1 MTLHDLQF
9 DSQGGNHLD
18 LMDKLFSLALS
29 AENRTLSSIH
39 ERMYRKL
46 MTGIREE
53 ITQKVDVLT
62 TRTIAYPHSRQA
74 LEMVL
79 GRLRTFANQH
89 GPHQMHQPR
98 KFKTLLYNLELVDKL
113 ERIDWDNH
121 TMDAFSPVDELLIYM
136 NYNSKR
142 YIRML
147 EEWLADHI
155 NKDQDLVEQ
164 LKIIQYYAKAFA
176 QLQRKPDTALHY
188 DYLPIHEVLTNW
200 FTHETE
206 YLENQLS
213 LKERVKESTESKIP
227 TVVKPEQKIEW
238 QLSGDQIA
246 LLLRSAYDSGL
257 IDAKSLNA
265 LYHVV
270 VPHVKTPYSVS
281 LSPSAT
287 RSAAYQAEQTDK
299 DVTTGYLAKMQRFI
313 NDY

>member
-79 GRLRTFANQH
+79 GRLRTFASQH

-142 YIRML
+142 YIRVL

-155 NKDQDLVEQ
+155 NTDQDLVEQ

-188 DYLPIHEVLTNW
+188 DYLPIHDVLTNW

-238 QLSGDQIA
+238 ALSGDQIA
-246 LLLRSAYDSGL
+246 LMLRAADDTRIIKARSLSAVFKIVIPHVRTPFSENLSPESTRTSAY
-257 IDAKSLNA
+257 
-265 LYHVV
+265 H
-270 VPHVKTPYSVS
+270 
-281 LSPSAT
+281 
-287 RSAAYQAEQTDK
+287 AEQTDK
-299 DVTTGYLAKMQRFI
+299 DLVVQALKKMIKRI
-313 NDY
+313 MDY